1 MTILSSVS
9 GYAYKQAAISL
20 RLAEKCAVYWL
31 PHLKGK
37 GITPS
42 WASDFEHLVD
52 QVSVDADVTNDG
64 EGLEDVQLDGFSE
77 DCDGDV
83 EHEDVEEDASDGVG
97 LDEDADDFDFDD

>member
-1 MTILSSVS
+1 
-9 GYAYKQAAISL
+9 
-20 RLAEKCAVYWL
+20 
-31 PHLKGK
+31 
-37 GITPS
+37 
-42 WASDFEHLVD
+42 
-52 QVSVDADVTNDG
+52 VDADVTNDG